1 MAARQTRG
9 TPGGWII
16 RSISDDASRDPA
28 TPPSD
33 SDPEPASVWAS
44 LFGERRSREIQSS
57 KHLAPWQAGV
67 VIAAVLAADYAGFRL
82 VFDANY
88 FDWYLANGAA
98 FALALS
104 AFSIVI
110 ELDDEPGLIAAE
122 PNTYLASWFAFLGIS
137 FEWLRHAVE
146 APGRTRWEA
155 LDWPFTAL
163 FAITWVVAVGA
174 WILIIVPALY
184 LVTLVAGA
192 PVRRTQA
199 SQSTTSLTETTADRT
214 TSTTFWIDAN
224 IRERPVTATNALAAA
239 LLYGISFVI

>member
-1 MAARQTRG
+1 VARQTRG

-16 RSISDDASRDPA
+16 RSIPDDSSRDPA
-28 TPPSD
+28 TPPGD

-44 LFGERRSREIQSS
+44 LFGERRSRRIQSS
-57 KHLAPWQAGV
+57 KHLTPWQAGV

-98 FALALS
+98 FAVALS

-122 PNTYLASWFAFLGIS
+122 PNTYLASWLAFFGIS
-137 FEWLRHAVE
+137 FLWLADAVL
-146 APGRTRWEA
+146 APRRTRWEA
-155 LDWPFTAL
+155 LDSPFTVL
-163 FAITWVVAVGA
+163 FMITWVVAVGA
-174 WILIIVPALY
+174 WIVIVVPALY
-184 LVTLVAGA
+184 LVTVVSGA

-199 SQSTTSLTETTADRT
+199 SRSETSLTETTADST
-214 TSTTFWIDAN
+214 TSTTFRIGAH
-224 IRERPVTATNALAAA
+224 IREKPVTATNALAAA